1 MDVSATARGRTGL
14 IYRDVRLYRLSMWLL
29 YRGERDRERELVV
42 GAVPPGASV
51 VDLCCG
57 DCSIAKPL
65 LARNCTYLGLDVNE
79 VFLAHGRRCGISVR
93 YWDGDPRAIPEADVI
108 CMLSSLYQFI
118 PDHVSLVAAMVARS
132 RRRVIIAEPVTNWGT
147 SRLRLLRKIAERLTR
162 VDGKTF
168 AERLSED
175 DLVRLADGLERV
187 SATVTRLGR
196 ELVLVLD
203 TGQASAG

>member
-1 MDVSATARGRTGL
+1 
-14 IYRDVRLYRLSMWLL
+14 
-29 YRGERDRERELVV
+29 
-42 GAVPPGASV
+42 
-51 VDLCCG
+51 
-57 DCSIAKPL
+57 
-65 LARNCTYLGLDVNE
+65 
-79 VFLAHGRRCGISVR
+79 VFLSHGRRCGISVR
-93 YWDGDPRAIPEADVI
+93 YWDGDLRAIPEADVI

-118 PDHVSLVAAMVARS
+118 PDHVRLVAAMVARA